1 MNTRRKTEILSLLTI
16 ARHRGWRCWNIDEH
30 MDRNK
35 ARKDIALVGGRF
47 CFQTMEVA
55 VRWWGRGMFDFWI
68 VPSHDAILTT
78 MADRLRP
85 NDYAGSPLHIAVR
98 A

>member
-1 MNTRRKTEILSLLTI
+1 
-16 ARHRGWRCWNIDEH
+16 
-30 MDRNK
+30 
-35 ARKDIALVGGRF
+35 
-47 CFQTMEVA
+47 MEVA